1 LHGWIATGIGED
13 GDADTEGQ
21 MHWPAAPYP
30 QFFDTYHRGFAHLC
44 LGDPSRGSTGVH
56 ELGYNPERR
65 SPVRK
70 GIIPT
75 VTIVDDTLENAREQV
90 LEIINDARMYA
101 AMHL

>member
-1 LHGWIATGIGED
+1 
-13 GDADTEGQ
+13 
-21 MHWPAAPYP
+21 MHWHDEPYP

-70 GIIPT
+70 GVIPT
-75 VTIVDDTLENAREQV
+75 VTMVDDTLENARDQV
-90 LEIINDARMYA
+90 LEIINDAQMYA